1 MVTIPTVK
9 EEQAITTARAK
20 IRVLYNLTTNPEIK
34 RRCALALTALNLK
47 IHLDPTTE
55 EEPPF

>member
-1 MVTIPTVK
+1 MVTIPTTK

-20 IRVLYNLTTNPEIK
+20 IKVLFNLTTNPEIK

-47 IHLDPTTE
+47 IHLDTTTE
-55 EEPPF
+55 DEPPF